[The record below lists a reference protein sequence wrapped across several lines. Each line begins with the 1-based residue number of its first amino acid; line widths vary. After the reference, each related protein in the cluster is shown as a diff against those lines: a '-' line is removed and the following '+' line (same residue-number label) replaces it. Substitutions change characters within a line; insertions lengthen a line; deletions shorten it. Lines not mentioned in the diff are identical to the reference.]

1 MRDSDDPLDNP
12 ARHNPIAA
20 VPSGEFIVYNTEDGR
35 AEVQLRAVGGTV
47 WLNQR
52 QIADLF
58 GKSVPTINEHIK
70 AIYDDGEAATEATV
84 RKFRIVRTE
93 GTRQVEREI
102 EHYSLDL
109 ILAVGYRVRST
120 RGAQFRRW
128 ATTVLREY
136 LIKGF
141 AMNDSR
147 LKDPRGAD
155 YFDELLER
163 IRDIRASEKRFYE
176 KVRDVFAASSAD
188 YDPKTT
194 VAQTFFAKIQNKL
207 LYAVT
212 GQTAAELVV
221 ARSDPA
227 KQNMGL
233 TSFKGATVRKGDVG
247 IAKNYLTEPEIK
259 RLNRLTTM
267 FLDYA
272 EDRAE
277 HRQQLTMADWVDQT
291 DRFLHFNEREVL
303 RGPGRVSAA
312 EATQVSADRYTEFAE
327 RRHRA
332 AESAS
337 DLAELE
343 GIQAEIEK
351 RR

>member
-1 MRDSDDPLDNP
+1 M
-12 ARHNPIAA
+12 
-20 VPSGEFIVYNTEDGR
+20 PSGEFIVYNTEDGR
-35 AEVQLRAVGGTV
+35 TEVQLRAVGGTV

-58 GKSVPTINEHIK
+58 GKSVPTINEHIRT
-70 AIYDDGEAATEATV
+70 IYDDGEAAPEATI

-141 AMNDSR
+141 AMNDAR
-147 LKDPRGAD
+147 LKDPAG
-155 YFDELLER
+155 
-163 IRDIRASEKRFYE
+163 
-176 KVRDVFAASSAD
+176 AD
-188 YDPKTT
+188 YDPKAPI
-194 VAQTFFAKIQNKL
+194 AQTFFAKIQKKL

-227 KQNMGL
+227 QQNMRL
-233 TSFKGATVRKGDVG
+233 TSFKGARVRKGDVG

-277 HRQQLTMADWVDQT
+277 HRQQLTMADWIDQT

-312 EATQVSADRYTEFAE
+312 EATQISADRYVEFSE
-327 RRHRA
+327 RRQLV
-332 AESAS
+332 AESAL

-343 GIQAEIEK
+343 EVQAEIEK

>member
-1 MRDSDDPLDNP
+1 MENPDEALDHAP
-12 ARHNPIAA
+12 AGDQVDA

-35 AEVQLRAVGGTV
+35 TEVQLRTVDGTV
-47 WLNQR
+47 WLTQR

-58 GKSVPTINEHIK
+58 DKSVPTINEHIK
-70 AIYDDGEAATEATV
+70 AIYDDGECVMEATI
-84 RKFRIVRTE
+84 RKFRMVRAE
-93 GTRQVEREI
+93 GARVVEREI
-102 EHYSLDL
+102 DHYNLDV
-109 ILAVGYRVRST
+109 ILAVGYRVRSP
-120 RGAQFRRW
+120 RGTQFRRW

-141 AMNDSR
+141 AMNDAR

-176 KVRDVFAASSAD
+176 KVREVFAASSAD
-188 YDPKTT
+188 YDPKSQ
-194 VAQTFFAKIQNKL
+194 VAQTFFATIQNKL

-212 GQTAAELVV
+212 QHTAAELVV
-221 ARSDPA
+221 ARSDPD

-233 TSFKGATVRKGDVG
+233 TTFKGAVVRKCDVS
-247 IAKNYLTEPEIK
+247 IAKNYLTEDEVK

-267 FLDYA
+267 FLDFA

-277 HRQQLTMADWVDQT
+277 NRQQLVMADWVSQT
-291 DRFLHFNEREVL
+291 DRFLQFNERSVL
-303 RGPGRVSAA
+303 QGPGRVSKADAA
-312 EATQVSADRYTEFAE
+312 QISSERYAKFDA
-327 RRHRA
+327 RRRTIE
-332 AESAS
+332 ESAA

-343 GIQAEIEK
+343 AIQNEIEK
-351 RR
+351 RK